1 MIGLRNT
8 AQGMAQGRK
17 AVTTETWACGAKG
30 RRPFCLKAKIVKPFN
45 VLLNSCA
52 GLLNSNWLELFKH
65 VTLRYFRPQSYKQ
78 SRNSEKD
85 KIWNKGKQI
94 VCNVDEAPS
103 FKY

>member
-8 AQGMAQGRK
+8 AQGTKQGRIL
-17 AVTTETWACGAKG
+17 AVTTETWACGPKG
-30 RRPFCLKAKIVKPFN
+30 TRLLACLKAKIVKPFN

-78 SRNSEKD
+78 SGNSEKD
-85 KIWNKGKQI
+85 KIWNQGKDI
-94 VCNVDEAPS
+94 MCHVDEVS
-103 FKY
+103 S